1 MAPLKVVDGV
11 VNLVISRFLVMWR
24 KTPMSSFIGHILVST
39 LRSRLLAGGVVAGFL
54 AITLIAS
61 LSVAGPVEDSIPQL
75 GSRDVGWNVNFWDFQ
90 LDPPPGSGH
99 GPMKTD
105 PKYPYRSQCQNGG
118 CSGGSDLRPAI
129 VNTKDPILKPWAA
142 EQMEATNEEVLSG
155 RMAIPFTSQSRCWPG
170 GVPGQLLFL
179 QPMYFLQTPKEVWMI
194 WERDH
199 FVRRIYLT
207 DKHSEKVK
215 PSWFG
220 ESIGHYE
227 GGDTLVVDTIG
238 LAGGKYHYIDSFR
251 TPHTDKLHVVER
263 FAISRDG
270 RTLTA
275 IVTVEDPDTFNGP
288 LTLRQTWR
296 KNEAEMVE
304 MVCAENETEHFAN
317 QNLDPIPQADKPD
330 F

>member
-1 MAPLKVVDGV
+1 VLTFDNVWVPCDLE
-11 VNLVISRFLVMWR
+11 
-24 KTPMSSFIGHILVST
+24 KTRMSSLATPILGSA

-54 AITLIAS
+54 AVTLIPS
-61 LSVAGPVEDSIPQL
+61 FSVGARAENSIPQL
-75 GSRDVGWNVNFWDFQ
+75 GSRDSGWSANFWDFQ
-90 LDPPPGSGH
+90 LEPPPGSAH

-105 PKYPYRSQCQNGG
+105 PKYPYVSQCQNGG
-118 CSGGSDLRPAI
+118 CLVDRDFQPPM

-142 EQMEATNEEVLSG
+142 EHMQATNEEVLSG
-155 RMAIPFTSQSRCWPG
+155 KMAIPFTSQSRCWPG

-179 QPMYFLQTPKEVWMI
+179 QPMYFLQTPNVVWII

-199 FVRRIYLT
+199 FARRIYLT
-207 DKHSEKVK
+207 DKHSENVK

-238 LAGGKYHYIDSFR
+238 LAGGRWHYIDSFR

-263 FAISRDG
+263 FTMSKDG

-288 LTLRQTWR
+288 LTLKQTWR
-296 KNEAEMVE
+296 KNAVPMLE
-304 MVCAENETEHFAN
+304 MVCAEDAGEDHFD
-317 QNLDPIPQADKPD
+317 QNLHPIPRADAAD

>member
-1 MAPLKVVDGV
+1 
-11 VNLVISRFLVMWR
+11 
-24 KTPMSSFIGHILVST
+24 MSSFAAILVT
-39 LRSRLLAGGVVAGFL
+39 LRSRLLAGGVVASFL
-54 AITLIAS
+54 AITLVPS
-61 LSVAGPVEDSIPQL
+61 FSVAGPGEDTIPHL
-75 GSRDVGWNVNFWDFQ
+75 GSRDSGWNVNFWDFQ

-118 CSGGSDLRPAI
+118 CSGGADIQPPI

-142 EQMEATNEEVLSG
+142 EQMQETNEEVLSG
-155 RMAIPFTSQSRCWPG
+155 KKGLPFAAQSRCWPG

-179 QPMYFLQTPKEVWMI
+179 QPMYFVQTPKEVWMI

-199 FVRRIYLT
+199 FWRRIYLT
-207 DKHSEKVK
+207 DKHSENVK

-227 GGDTLVVDTIG
+227 GGDTLMVDTIG
-238 LAGGKYHYIDSFR
+238 LAAGKYHYIDSFR
-251 TPHTDKLHVVER
+251 TPHTEKLHVVER
-263 FAISRDG
+263 FTISQDG

-275 IVTVEDPDTFNGP
+275 IITVEDPDTFNGP
-288 LTLRQTWR
+288 LTLKQTWR
-296 KNEAEMVE
+296 KAAVAMAE
-304 MVCAENETEHFAN
+304 MVCAEDAGVDYFNGG
-317 QNLDPIPQADKPD
+317 LDSIPQADKPD

>member
-1 MAPLKVVDGV
+1 
-11 VNLVISRFLVMWR
+11 
-24 KTPMSSFIGHILVST
+24 MSTVAAHILVWK
-39 LRSRLLAGGVVAGFL
+39 LRRRSLTSGVAAGFL
-54 AITLIAS
+54 SVTLIS
-61 LSVAGPVEDSIPQL
+61 SFSVAGPAEDTVPQL
-75 GSRDVGWNVNFWDFQ
+75 GSWNVNFWDFQ

-118 CSGGSDLRPAI
+118 CSGGSDITPPI
-129 VNTKDPILKPWAA
+129 VNAKDPILKPWAA
-142 EQMEATNEEVLSG
+142 EHMQATNEEVLSG
-155 RMAIPFTSQSRCWPG
+155 KKTIPFTSQSRCWPG

-179 QPMYFLQTPKEVWMI
+179 EPLYFIQTPRQIWMI
-194 WERDH
+194 WQRDH
-199 FVRRIYLT
+199 LVRHIYLT
-207 DKHSEKVK
+207 DKHSENVK

-263 FAISRDG
+263 FTIGKDG

-275 IVTVEDPDTFNGP
+275 IVTVEDPGTFNAP

-296 KNEAEMVE
+296 KNVAPMAE

-317 QNLDPIPQADKPD
+317 QNPDPIPEAEIPD

>member
-1 MAPLKVVDGV
+1 
-11 VNLVISRFLVMWR
+11 
-24 KTPMSSFIGHILVST
+24 MSSFAAHILVST

-54 AITLIAS
+54 AVTLVPS
-61 LSVAGPVEDSIPQL
+61 FSMAGPVEVTIPQL
-75 GSRDVGWNVNFWDFQ
+75 GSGDFGWNANFWDFQ

-105 PKYPYRSQCQNGG
+105 PKYPYTSQCQNGG
-118 CSGGSDLRPAI
+118 CVGGRDLRPPI
-129 VNTKDPILKPWAA
+129 VDTKDPILKPWAA
-142 EQMEATNEEVLSG
+142 EHMQATNEEVLSG
-155 RMAIPFTSQSRCWPG
+155 KMVIPFTSQSRCWPG

-179 QPMYFLQTPKEVWMI
+179 QPVYFVQTPNQVWMI

-207 DKHSEKVK
+207 DNHSENVK

-238 LAGGKYHYIDSFR
+238 LAAGKFHYIDSFR
-251 TPHTDKLHVVER
+251 TPHTEKLHVVER
-263 FAISRDG
+263 FTISQDG

-288 LTLRQTWR
+288 LTFKQTWR
-296 KNEAEMVE
+296 KNEAPMAE
-304 MVCAENETEHFAN
+304 MVCSEDAGEDHFN
-317 QNLDPIPQADKPD
+317 QNLHRLPQADNPD

>member
-1 MAPLKVVDGV
+1 
-11 VNLVISRFLVMWR
+11 
-24 KTPMSSFIGHILVST
+24 MSSFAAHISVST

-54 AITLIAS
+54 AVT
-61 LSVAGPVEDSIPQL
+61 VAPSFSEAARADDTIPQF
-75 GSRDVGWNVNFWDFQ
+75 GSRDFGWNVNFWDFQ
-90 LDPPPGSGH
+90 LDPPLGSGH

-118 CSGGSDLRPAI
+118 CSGDSDLRPPI
-129 VNTKDPILKPWAA
+129 VNTKDPILKRWAA
-142 EQMEATNEEVLSG
+142 EHMQATNEEVLNG

-179 QPMYFLQTPKEVWMI
+179 EPMYFLQTPKQVWMI
-194 WERDH
+194 WQRDH
-199 FVRRIYLT
+199 FARRIYLT
-207 DKHSEKVK
+207 DKHSEHVT

-238 LAGGKYHYIDSFR
+238 LAGGENRYIDSFR

-263 FAISRDG
+263 FTISQDG
-270 RTLTA
+270 GTLTA
-275 IVTVEDPDTFNGP
+275 IVTLEDPDTFNGP
-288 LTLRQTWR
+288 LTLKQTWR
-296 KNEAEMVE
+296 KNRVAMVE
-304 MVCAENETEHFAN
+304 MVCAENEVEHFAN
-317 QNLDPIPQADKPD
+317 QNLDPIPQADKSD